1 MILNNEEFMLLL
13 SASGI
18 SGWYGIELS
27 GNTDFVND
35 EKKFNSCLAGLYRKG
50 LVEWGEKK
58 ARVSDKAREVFDILR
73 SARVC
78 IISAHT
84 DTPDSDIASYCNE
97 GEVVISERSLMNTDE
112 IKLTRMTA
120 EEWIS
125 MFEKNGYF
133 PKVVEAPSD
142 MDAGQVAP
150 ESGDLVSEFNV
161 RSIPDGKLLEKLM
174 LFDCGTY
181 GIIIQNSRTSSDR
194 EMFTKDG
201 IKGIMQIWAGGN
213 AE

>member
-1 MILNNEEFMLLL
+1 MILNNDEFMLML

-35 EKKFNSCLAGLYRKG
+35 EKKFNNCLAGLYRKG

-58 ARVSDKAREVFDILR
+58 ARVSEKAREVFDVLR
-73 SARVC
+73 SAKVC
-78 IISAHT
+78 IISTQA

-97 GEVVISERSLMNTDE
+97 GKVVISERSLMNTDE
-112 IKLTRMTA
+112 IKLTLMTS

-125 MFEKNGYF
+125 MFERNGYF
-133 PKVVEAPSD
+133 PKVMKAPPEL
-142 MDAGQVAP
+142 DAGHMFP
-150 ESGDLVSEFNV
+150 ETGDLLSEFNV
-161 RSIPDGKLLEKLM
+161 RSIPDGMLLEKLM

-181 GIIIQNSRTSSDR
+181 GMIIQNSRTSSNR
-194 EMFTKDG
+194 EMFTTDG
-201 IKGIMQIWAGGN
+201 VKGIMQIWAGGN
-213 AE
+213 A